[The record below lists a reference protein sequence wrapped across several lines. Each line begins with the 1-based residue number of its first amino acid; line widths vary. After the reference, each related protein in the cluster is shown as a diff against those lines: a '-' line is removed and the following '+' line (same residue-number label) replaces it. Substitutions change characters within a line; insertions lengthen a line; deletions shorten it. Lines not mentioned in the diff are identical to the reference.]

1 MKVRDD
7 ELVESC
13 IEESGIFLIWSGR
26 PRMINSVLEG
36 LRQRRFSDI
45 HLEIRLTTLS
55 SCAMEVVNELGEN
68 DM

>member
-7 ELVESC
+7 ELLESC

-55 SCAMEVVNELGEN
+55 SCAMEVVN
-68 DM
+68 

>member
-1 MKVRDD
+1 
-7 ELVESC
+7 
-13 IEESGIFLIWSGR
+13 
-26 PRMINSVLEG
+26 MINSVLEG